1 MHVALLGFGRF
12 GRALAGLVEGA
23 GAKVSA
29 WDPHAEI
36 PDAWKAS
43 SVEAL
48 VAGADLVVLAVPVTA
63 LPTALAQ
70 ILPFLTPAQLVIDV
84 GSVKVHPVEA
94 LESALADRIPWVG
107 THPLFGPLSLA
118 LAERPLRVVVC
129 PNSTQPKAA
138 PRARAFFEHLGC
150 EVIEQDPRE
159 HDRLMARTHAL
170 TFFVAKGMIDA
181 GASAPVPF
189 APASFQ
195 GILRTIEAVRSDAG
209 HLFRAIQ
216 LENPYAADARHELLD
231 ALHKVDE
238 ALLHAPPESTAD
250 TFTADEG
257 LTIPDLGARSPE
269 LREARVF
276 IDAIDREIIG
286 LLAQRAELAERA
298 AQAKSILGHGVL
310 DPTRE
315 AELRNARRSWAEELG
330 LDRDSVDDVFQAIL
344 RFSRRVQRVSVLPP
358 PR

>member
-12 GRALAGLVEGA
+12 GRALAGLVENA
-23 GAKVSA
+23 GETVSA
-29 WDPHAEI
+29 WDPHADI
-36 PDAWKAS
+36 PAPWKAPS
-43 SVEAL
+43 IEAL
-48 VAGADLVVLAVPVTA
+48 VTGADLVVVAVPVPV
-63 LPTALAQ
+63 LPNALAQ
-70 ILPFLTPAQLVIDV
+70 IAAFLNPTQLVIDV

-94 LESALADRIPWVG
+94 LESALSDRIPWVG

-129 PNSTQPKAA
+129 PNIKQPGAA

-216 LENPYAADARHELLD
+216 LENPYAADARRELLD

-238 ALLHAPPESTAD
+238 ALLHAPPETTGSAS
-250 TFTADEG
+250 TADEG
-257 LTIPDLGARSPE
+257 LIIPDLGALSPE
-269 LREARVF
+269 LRETRVH
-276 IDAIDREIIG
+276 IDAIDREITG

-298 AQAKSILGHGVL
+298 AHAKSILGHGVL
-310 DPTRE
+310 DPARE
-315 AELRNARRSWAEELG
+315 AELRNARRSWADELG
-330 LDRDSVDDVFQAIL
+330 LDPDSVDDVFQAIL
-344 RFSRRVQRVSVLPP
+344 RFSRRAQRT
-358 PR
+358 